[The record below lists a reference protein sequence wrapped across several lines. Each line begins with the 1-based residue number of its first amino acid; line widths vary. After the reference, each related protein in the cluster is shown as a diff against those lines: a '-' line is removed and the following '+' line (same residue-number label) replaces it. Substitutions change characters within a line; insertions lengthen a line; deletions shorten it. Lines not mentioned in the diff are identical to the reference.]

1 MGSVIKRWRIGLLG
15 IVVTALAIY
24 FLLSQVDVTRLAS
37 ALTTARYIYV
47 LPCVVLLVAGLVT
60 RALRWQVLLSGGL
73 PLRRAFS
80 ILNVTYLVNGL
91 LPLRIGELA
100 RAYLATRSE
109 PPVAVFKSV
118 STIIT
123 ERLLDLLAV
132 IVLLT
137 LALSAGP
144 LPAELRTF
152 GLFTGPIALAGFL
165 ILVLLAKQRQRT
177 ERLLAWLM
185 ERIPALRRLN
195 AMTFAANFL
204 DGLTPLTRVN
214 TLAQAL
220 GWTALSWALSVAAGY
235 ILMFAFYEHADWVV
249 TFLFIAAASFA
260 VAVPAVPGNVGPYEA
275 SIVLALNAMD
285 AHRLMP
291 LGEASATALSFA
303 LVVHGVNVAVYAV
316 TGIIGFM
323 QEGVSLAQL
332 SRGVQ
337 DIRQHSGQEM

>member
-1 MGSVIKRWRIGLLG
+1 MIKRWRIGLLG
-15 IVVTALAIY
+15 VVVTALAIY

-37 ALTTARYIYV
+37 ALTTARYIYL
-47 LPCVVLLVAGLVT
+47 LPCIVLLVAGLVT

-73 PLRRAFS
+73 PLKRAFS

-144 LPAELRTF
+144 LPDQLRAF
-152 GLFTGPIALAGFL
+152 GLVTGPIALVGFL
-165 ILVLLAKQRQRT
+165 VLVLLAKQRQRS

-195 AMTFAANFL
+195 VMAFAAHFL
-204 DGLTPLTRVN
+204 DGLAPLTRLS

-220 GWTALSWALSVAAGY
+220 GWTVLSWALSVAAGY
-235 ILMFAFYEHADWVV
+235 VLMFAFYERADWAV
-249 TFLFIAAASFA
+249 TFMYIAAAAFA

-275 SIVLALNAMD
+275 AIVLALSTMD
-285 AHRLMP
+285 AHLLQP
-291 LGEASATALSFA
+291 LGEASATAAAFA

-316 TGIIGFM
+316 TGIIGFI

-337 DIRQHSGQEM
+337 DIRHHTRQEM